1 MTFVGATLYT
11 GVMKELCRGIEARTN
26 GQSKDNDLG
35 DVVHGTHHDCNGLI
49 KATEL
54 S

>member
-1 MTFVGATLYT
+1 MHRYYEKAMQMY
-11 GVMKELCRGIEARTN
+11 RGRTN
-26 GQSKDNDLG
+26 GRSKDNGLSDA
-35 DVVHGTHHDCNGLI
+35 VHGTHHDCNGLI

>member
-1 MTFVGATLYT
+1 MQRH
-11 GVMKELCRGIEARTN
+11 RGRTN
-26 GQSKDNDLG
+26 GRSKDNGLGDVVHG